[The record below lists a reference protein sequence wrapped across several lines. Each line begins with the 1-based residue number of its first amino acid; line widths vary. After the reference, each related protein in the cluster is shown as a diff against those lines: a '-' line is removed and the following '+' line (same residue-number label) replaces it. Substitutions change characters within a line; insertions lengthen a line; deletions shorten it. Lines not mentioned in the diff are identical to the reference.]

1 MARIRVVTDSACDIP
16 EEIARRL
23 NIDIVSLTIRFG
35 DEEFTDRVDLSPEAF
50 WAKCKASKTLPE
62 TAAPSPG
69 AFQAAYERAQA
80 DSCDGVIAL
89 TLSALLSAT
98 NQSAV
103 LGAEGLTGALP
114 VRVVDTKAVSMAQ
127 GLLVIDVAELAA
139 TGADL
144 DQLVTHA
151 ESLVAKVGVV
161 AMLDTLEHFI
171 KGGRVGSARA
181 LLGQVLS
188 IKPLLELKDGV
199 VVEAGRQRTRSKA
212 LVAIVEVAKS
222 HAPLKRLA
230 LVHGASS
237 EVANLE
243 GLVVDVATENAIIVT
258 DMGPVVGTHG
268 GPGII
273 GLCWIE
279 GEWPSFNRCRPKPAG
294 HYRPLKCY
302 VRH

>member
-16 EEIARRL
+16 EEFAQHL
-23 NIDIVSLTIRFG
+23 NIDIVSLSIRFG
-35 DEEFTDRVDLSPEAF
+35 DEEFTDRVDLTPEAF

-69 AFQAAYERAQA
+69 AFQKAYERAKA
-80 DSCDGVIAL
+80 DGCEGVIVL

-98 NQSAV
+98 NQSAA
-103 LGAEGLTGALP
+103 LGAEALSDFS

-127 GLLVIDVAELAA
+127 GLLAIDVAELAA

-144 DQLVTHA
+144 EQLVSHA
-151 ESLVAKVGVV
+151 ESLVPKVGVV
-161 AMLDTLEHFI
+161 AMLDTLEHLI
-171 KGGRVGSARA
+171 KGGRVGGARA

-199 VVEAGRQRTRSKA
+199 VAEAGRQRTRAKA
-212 LVAIVEVAKS
+212 LVAVAEVAKT
-222 HAPLKRLA
+222 HAPLKRFA

-237 EVANLE
+237 EVATLE
-243 GLVVDVATENAIIVT
+243 GLVVGVATQNAIIVT
-258 DMGPVVGTHG
+258 DIGPVVGTHG

-279 GEWPSFNRCRPKPAG
+279 A
-294 HYRPLKCY
+294 
-302 VRH
+302 

>member
-23 NIDIVSLTIRFG
+23 NIDIVSLSIRFG
-35 DEEFTDRVDLSPEAF
+35 DEEFTDRVDLTPEAF

-69 AFQAAYERAQA
+69 AFQAAYDRAQA
-80 DSCDGVIAL
+80 DNCDGVIVL

-103 LGAEGLTGALP
+103 LGSEAVADKLP

-144 DQLVTHA
+144 DQLVAHA
-151 ESLVAKVGVV
+151 ESLVPKVGVV
-161 AMLDTLEHFI
+161 AMLDTLEHLI
-171 KGGRVGSARA
+171 KGGRVGGARA

-199 VVEAGRQRTRSKA
+199 VAEAGRQRTRSKA
-212 LVAIVEVAKS
+212 LVAIADATKS

-237 EVANLE
+237 EVAALE
-243 GLVVDVATENAIIVT
+243 TLVKDVSTQNPIIGT

-273 GLCWIE
+273 GLCWID
-279 GEWPSFNRCRPKPAG
+279 A
-294 HYRPLKCY
+294 
-302 VRH
+302 

>member
-23 NIDIVSLTIRFG
+23 DIDIVSLTIRFG

-69 AFQAAYERAQA
+69 AFQAAYERAKA
-80 DSCDGVIAL
+80 DGCDGVIVL

-103 LGAEGLTGALP
+103 TGFKEWTDALA
-114 VRVVDTKAVSMAQ
+114 VQVVDTKAVSMAQ
-127 GLLVIDVAELAA
+127 GLLAIDVAERAA

-144 DQLVTHA
+144 DQLVAHA
-151 ESLVAKVGVV
+151 ESLVTKVGVV
-161 AMLDTLEHFI
+161 AMLDTLEHLI
-171 KGGRVGSARA
+171 KGGRVGGAKA

-199 VVEAGRQRTRSKA
+199 VAEAGRQRTRSKA
-212 LVAIVEVAKS
+212 LVAIAEVVKS

-237 EVANLE
+237 EVATLE
-243 GLVVDVATENAIIVT
+243 GLVTDVRSENAIIVT

-273 GLCWIE
+273 GLCWVE
-279 GEWPSFNRCRPKPAG
+279 A
-294 HYRPLKCY
+294 
-302 VRH
+302 

>member
-23 NIDIVSLTIRFG
+23 DIDIVSLTIRFG
-35 DEEFTDRVDLSPEAF
+35 DEEFTDRIDLSPEEF

-80 DSCDGVIAL
+80 DHCDGVIVL

-103 LGAEGLTGALP
+103 LGSEALGDALP
-114 VRVVDTKAVSMAQ
+114 VRVIDTKAVSMAQ
-127 GLLVIDVAELAA
+127 GLLVIDVADFAA

-144 DQLVTHA
+144 DQLVAHA
-151 ESLVAKVGVV
+151 ESLVPKVGVV
-161 AMLDTLEHFI
+161 AMLDTLEHLI
-171 KGGRVGSARA
+171 KGGRIGGARA

-199 VVEAGRQRTRSKA
+199 VAEAGRQRTRSKA
-212 LVAIVEVAKS
+212 LVAIAEATKS

-237 EVANLE
+237 EVATLE
-243 GLVVDVATENAIIVT
+243 KLAVEIATENPIIVT

-279 GEWPSFNRCRPKPAG
+279 
-294 HYRPLKCY
+294 
-302 VRH
+302 V

>member
-16 EEIARRL
+16 EEVARRL
-23 NIDIVSLTIRFG
+23 NIDIVSLSIRFG
-35 DEEFTDRVDLSPEAF
+35 DEEFTDRLDLTPEAF

-69 AFQAAYERAQA
+69 AFQAAYERAKA
-80 DSCDGVIAL
+80 DNCDGVIVL

-103 LGAEGLTGALP
+103 LGSEAVAGALA
-114 VRVVDTKAVSMAQ
+114 VRVIDTKAVSMAQ

-144 DQLVTHA
+144 DQLVAHA

-161 AMLDTLEHFI
+161 AMLDTLEHLI
-171 KGGRVGSARA
+171 KGGRVGGARA

-199 VVEAGRQRTRSKA
+199 VAEAGRQRTRSKA
-212 LVAIVEVAKS
+212 LVAIAEVVKS

-237 EVANLE
+237 EVAALE
-243 GLVVDVATENAIIVT
+243 ALVADIDTQNAIIVT
-258 DMGPVVGTHG
+258 DMGPVVGAHG

-273 GLCWIE
+273 GLCWI
-279 GEWPSFNRCRPKPAG
+279 
-294 HYRPLKCY
+294 
-302 VRH
+302 VV

>member
-23 NIDIVSLTIRFG
+23 SIDIVSLTIRFG
-35 DEEFTDRVDLSPEAF
+35 DEEFIDRVDLSPEAF

-69 AFQAAYERAQA
+69 AFHDAYGRAQA
-80 DSCDGVIAL
+80 DGCDGVIVL

-103 LGAEGLTGALP
+103 LGAEGLSGLP

-139 TGADL
+139 GGSGL
-144 DQLVTHA
+144 DALVAHA
-151 ESLVAKVGVV
+151 ESLVARVGVV
-161 AMLDTLEHFI
+161 AMLDTLEHLI
-171 KGGRVGSARA
+171 KGGRVGGARA

-199 VVEAGRQRTRSKA
+199 VAEAGRQRTRSKA
-212 LVAIVEVAKS
+212 
-222 HAPLKRLA
+222 
-230 LVHGASS
+230 
-237 EVANLE
+237 
-243 GLVVDVATENAIIVT
+243 
-258 DMGPVVGTHG
+258 
-268 GPGII
+268 
-273 GLCWIE
+273 
-279 GEWPSFNRCRPKPAG
+279 
-294 HYRPLKCY
+294 
-302 VRH
+302 

>member
-16 EEIARRL
+16 EDIAQRL
-23 NIDIVSLTIRFG
+23 HIDIVSLTIRFG
-35 DEEFTDRVDLSPEAF
+35 DDEFTDRVDLSPEVF

-69 AFQAAYERAQA
+69 AFQASYERARA
-80 DSCDGVIAL
+80 DGCDGVIVL

-103 LGAEGLTGALP
+103 LGAEGVSDALA
-114 VRVVDTKAVSMAQ
+114 VRVIDTKAVSMAQ
-127 GLLVIDVAELAA
+127 GLLVIEVAELAA
-139 TGADL
+139 NGASL
-144 DQLVTHA
+144 DELVAKA

-161 AMLDTLEHFI
+161 AMLDTLEHLI
-171 KGGRVGSARA
+171 KGGRVGGARA

-199 VVEAGRQRTRSKA
+199 VAEAGRQRTRSKA
-212 LVAIVEVAKS
+212 LVAIAAVARS

-230 LVHGASS
+230 LVHGAST
-237 EVANLE
+237 EVAALE
-243 GLVVDVATENAIIVT
+243 ALVADVATENAIIVT

-273 GLCWIE
+273 GLCWVE
-279 GEWPSFNRCRPKPAG
+279 A
-294 HYRPLKCY
+294 
-302 VRH
+302 

>member
-16 EEIARRL
+16 EAIARRL
-23 NIDIVSLTIRFG
+23 NIDIVSLSIRFG

-69 AFQAAYERAQA
+69 AFQAAYERAKA
-80 DSCDGVIAL
+80 DNCDGVIVL

-98 NQSAV
+98 NQSAI
-103 LGAEGLTGALP
+103 LGSEAVAGTLAI
-114 VRVVDTKAVSMAQ
+114 RVIDTKAVSMAQ

-144 DQLVTHA
+144 DQLVAHA

-161 AMLDTLEHFI
+161 AMLDTLEHLI
-171 KGGRVGSARA
+171 KGGRVGGARA

-199 VVEAGRQRTRSKA
+199 VAEAGRQRTRSKA
-212 LVAIVEVAKS
+212 LVAIADVVKS

-237 EVANLE
+237 EVAALE
-243 GLVVDVATENAIIVT
+243 SLVADIATQNPIIVT

-279 GEWPSFNRCRPKPAG
+279 G
-294 HYRPLKCY
+294 
-302 VRH
+302 

>member
-1 MARIRVVTDSACDIP
+1 MARIRVVTDSACDVP

-23 NIDIVSLTIRFG
+23 NIDIVSLSIRFG

-69 AFQAAYERAQA
+69 AFQAAYERATA
-80 DSCDGVIAL
+80 DSCDGVIVL

-103 LGAEGLTGALP
+103 LGAEAVTDKLP

-127 GLLVIDVAELAA
+127 GLLVIDVAEMAA

-144 DQLVTHA
+144 EQLVAHA

-161 AMLDTLEHFI
+161 AMLDTLEHLI
-171 KGGRVGSARA
+171 KGGRVGGARA

-199 VVEAGRQRTRSKA
+199 VAEAGRQRTRSKA
-212 LVAIVEVAKS
+212 LVAIADVAKS

-243 GLVVDVATENAIIVT
+243 SLVKDVSTQNPIIVT

-279 GEWPSFNRCRPKPAG
+279 A
-294 HYRPLKCY
+294 
-302 VRH
+302 

>member
-23 NIDIVSLTIRFG
+23 SIDIVSLTIRFG

-69 AFQAAYERAQA
+69 AFQAAYERAKS
-80 DSCDGVIAL
+80 DNCEGVIVL

-103 LGAEGLTGALP
+103 LGSEALGDALP

-144 DQLVTHA
+144 DQLVAHA
-151 ESLVAKVGVV
+151 ESLVPKVGVV
-161 AMLDTLEHFI
+161 AMLDTLEHLI
-171 KGGRVGSARA
+171 KGGRVGGARA

-199 VVEAGRQRTRSKA
+199 VAEAGRQRTRSKA
-212 LVAIVEVAKS
+212 LVAIAEATKT

-237 EVANLE
+237 EVATLE
-243 GLVVDVATENAIIVT
+243 KLAVDIATENAIIVT

-279 GEWPSFNRCRPKPAG
+279 A
-294 HYRPLKCY
+294 
-302 VRH
+302 

>member
-1 MARIRVVTDSACDIP
+1 MARIRVVTDSACDVP

-23 NIDIVSLTIRFG
+23 NIDIVSLSIRFG

-69 AFQAAYERAQA
+69 AFQAAYERAIA
-80 DSCDGVIAL
+80 DSCDGVIVL

-103 LGAEGLTGALP
+103 LGAEAVTDKLP

-127 GLLVIDVAELAA
+127 GLLVIDVAEMAA

-144 DQLVTHA
+144 EQLVAHA

-161 AMLDTLEHFI
+161 AMLDTLEHLI
-171 KGGRVGSARA
+171 KGGRVGGARA

-199 VVEAGRQRTRSKA
+199 VAEAGRQRTRSKA
-212 LVAIVEVAKS
+212 LVAIAEVARS

-243 GLVVDVATENAIIVT
+243 SLVEDVSTQNPIIVT

-279 GEWPSFNRCRPKPAG
+279 A
-294 HYRPLKCY
+294 
-302 VRH
+302 

>member
-23 NIDIVSLTIRFG
+23 NIDIVSLSIRFG
-35 DEEFTDRVDLSPEAF
+35 DEEFTDLVDLSPEAF

-69 AFQAAYERAQA
+69 AFRAAYERARA
-80 DSCDGVIAL
+80 DNCDGVIVL

-98 NQSAV
+98 YQSAV
-103 LGAEGLTGALP
+103 LGSEAVAGTL
-114 VRVVDTKAVSMAQ
+114 VIRVVDTKAVSMAQ

-144 DQLVTHA
+144 DELVVHA

-161 AMLDTLEHFI
+161 AMLDTLEHVI
-171 KGGRVGSARA
+171 KGGRVGGARA

-188 IKPLLELKDGV
+188 IKPLLELKDGIV
-199 VVEAGRQRTRSKA
+199 AEAGRQRTRSKA
-212 LVAIVEVAKS
+212 LVAIAEVVKS

-237 EVANLE
+237 EVAALE
-243 GLVVDVATENAIIVT
+243 ALVADVSTQNPIIVT

-279 GEWPSFNRCRPKPAG
+279 G
-294 HYRPLKCY
+294 
-302 VRH
+302 

>member
-1 MARIRVVTDSACDIP
+1 MARIRVVTDSACDVP

-23 NIDIVSLTIRFG
+23 NIDIVSLSIRFG

-69 AFQAAYERAQA
+69 AFQAAYERAIA
-80 DSCDGVIAL
+80 DSCDGVIVL

-103 LGAEGLTGALP
+103 LGAEAVTDKLP

-127 GLLVIDVAELAA
+127 GLLVIDVAEMAA

-144 DQLVTHA
+144 EQLVAHA

-161 AMLDTLEHFI
+161 AMLDTLEHLI
-171 KGGRVGSARA
+171 KGGRVGGARA

-199 VVEAGRQRTRSKA
+199 VAEAGRQRTRSKA
-212 LVAIVEVAKS
+212 LVAIADVAKS

-243 GLVVDVATENAIIVT
+243 SLVKDVSTQNPIIVT

-279 GEWPSFNRCRPKPAG
+279 A
-294 HYRPLKCY
+294 
-302 VRH
+302 

>member
-1 MARIRVVTDSACDIP
+1 MARIRVVTDSACDVP

-23 NIDIVSLTIRFG
+23 NIDIVSLSIRFG

-80 DSCDGVIAL
+80 DNCDGVIVL

-103 LGAEGLTGALP
+103 LGSEALADKLP

-127 GLLVIDVAELAA
+127 GLLVIDVAEMAA

-144 DQLVTHA
+144 DQLVAHA

-161 AMLDTLEHFI
+161 AMLDTLEHLI
-171 KGGRVGSARA
+171 KGGRVGGARA

-199 VVEAGRQRTRSKA
+199 VAEAGRQRTRSKA
-212 LVAIVEVAKS
+212 LVAIAEVAKS

-237 EVANLE
+237 EVATLE
-243 GLVVDVATENAIIVT
+243 ALVKDVSTQNPIIVT

-279 GEWPSFNRCRPKPAG
+279 A
-294 HYRPLKCY
+294 
-302 VRH
+302 

>member
-23 NIDIVSLTIRFG
+23 NIDIVSLSIRFG
-35 DEEFTDRVDLSPEAF
+35 DEEFTDRVDLTPEAF

-69 AFQAAYERAQA
+69 AFQAAYERAKA
-80 DSCDGVIAL
+80 DGCDGVIVI

-98 NQSAV
+98 HQSAT
-103 LGAEGLTGALP
+103 LGAEAVAGEIN
-114 VRVVDTKAVSMAQ
+114 VRIVDSKAVSMAQ
-127 GLLVIDVAELAA
+127 GLMVIDVAEVAA
-139 TGADL
+139 TGISLDL
-144 DQLVTHA
+144 LVLHA
-151 ESLVAKVGVV
+151 ESLVNKVGVV
-161 AMLDTLEHFI
+161 AMLDTLEHLI
-171 KGGRVGSARA
+171 KGGRVGGARA

-199 VVEAGRQRTRSKA
+199 VAEAGRQRTRAKA
-212 LVAIVEVAKS
+212 LVAIATVTKG
-222 HAPLKRLA
+222 HAPLRRLA

-237 EVANLE
+237 EVPALE
-243 GLVVDVATENAIIVT
+243 ALVADIVTEHPIIVT
-258 DMGPVVGTHG
+258 DMGPVVGAHG

-279 GEWPSFNRCRPKPAG
+279 A
-294 HYRPLKCY
+294 
-302 VRH
+302 

>member
-23 NIDIVSLTIRFG
+23 NIDIVSLSIRFG
-35 DEEFTDRVDLSPEAF
+35 DEEFTDRVDLSPEEF

-69 AFQAAYERAQA
+69 AFRTAYERART
-80 DSCDGVIAL
+80 DGCDGVIVL
-89 TLSALLSAT
+89 TLSALLSGT

-103 LGAEGLTGALP
+103 TGIGELADP
-114 VRVVDTKAVSMAQ
+114 ISVRVVDTKAVSMAE

-139 TGADL
+139 TGANL
-144 DQLVTHA
+144 DQLVAHA
-151 ESLVAKVGVV
+151 ESLVDKVGVV
-161 AMLDTLEHFI
+161 AMLDTLEHLI
-171 KGGRVGSARA
+171 KGGRVGGARA

-199 VVEAGRQRTRSKA
+199 VAEAGRSRTRSKA
-212 LVAIVEVAKS
+212 LVAIVEVTKT

-230 LVHGASS
+230 LVHGAST
-237 EVANLE
+237 EVANLQA
-243 GLVVDVATENAIIVT
+243 LAASIATENPIIVT

-279 GEWPSFNRCRPKPAG
+279 ASPGTP
-294 HYRPLKCY
+294 PLS
-302 VRH
+302 

>member
-23 NIDIVSLTIRFG
+23 NIDIVSLSIRFG
-35 DEEFTDRVDLSPEAF
+35 DEEFTDRVDLSPEEF

-62 TAAPSPG
+62 TSAPSPG
-69 AFQAAYERAQA
+69 AFQAAYERAKA
-80 DSCDGVIAL
+80 DGCDGVIVL

-98 NQSAV
+98 NQSA
-103 LGAEGLTGALP
+103 LTGFKELADSLP
-114 VRVVDTKAVSMAQ
+114 VQVVDTKAVSMAQ

-144 DQLVTHA
+144 DQLVAHA

-161 AMLDTLEHFI
+161 AMLDTLEHLI
-171 KGGRVGSARA
+171 KGGRVGGARA

-199 VVEAGRQRTRSKA
+199 VAEAGRQRTRSKA
-212 LVAIVEVAKS
+212 LVAIADVVKS

-237 EVANLE
+237 EVAALE
-243 GLVVDVATENAIIVT
+243 ALVAEVATENAIIVT

-279 GEWPSFNRCRPKPAG
+279 A
-294 HYRPLKCY
+294 
-302 VRH
+302 